1 MLMRKSWEHP
11 RARDRFEILSRV
23 PLFSR
28 VGKRQLRRIAALAKL
43 SEFAPGDM
51 IIQAGE
57 RGDGLYLIVGGR
69 AKVIGKSRRTYGPG
83 DFFGEL
89 ALIDG
94 GPRSATITATTE
106 VQAMIV
112 PHRQFMKIVEQ
123 EPRVALGIMAELAAR
138 IRRLERA
145 PD

>member
-1 MLMRKSWEHP
+1 MRKSWEQP

-43 SEFAPGDM
+43 EQFAPGDV
-51 IIQAGE
+51 IVQAGE
-57 RGDGLYLIVGGR
+57 RGDGFHLIVGGR
-69 AKVIGKSRRTYGPG
+69 AKVLGKSSRTYGPG
-83 DFFGEL
+83 DFFGET

-94 GPRSATITATTE
+94 GPRSATVTAVTE
-106 VQAMIV
+106 VQAMTV
-112 PHRQFMKIVEQ
+112 PHRDFKKVLDQ
-123 EPRVALGIMAELAAR
+123 EPKIAVGIMTELAAR

-145 PD
+145 AAD